1 MRRLVENQTVWIG
14 AADRDSPGRACRVV
28 AVDRDCAALYPLSGA
43 VHDRGASSAQ
53 HFMTFDHNGR
63 PVALRGRLDVLGD
76 HDLRFRP
83 TDGVALERR
92 TAPRLDVEVPIQV
105 AAAAPPWTAL
115 DGVTVN
121 LSADGAMVRPAGGFS
136 GGDRVAVVVE
146 PVEGLRIA
154 ADGVVVRIVGDCVA
168 ILFAALDPEL
178 RTRVVEHVIAR
189 KAERVAADLR
199 RPPARA

>member
-28 AVDRDCAALYPLSGA
+28 AVDRDCAVLYPVGGA
-43 VHDRGASSAQ
+43 VHDRGAADAQ
-53 HFMTFDHNGR
+53 HHLTFEFNGR
-63 PVALRGRLDVLGD
+63 PVALRGRLEVVADR
-76 HDLRFRP
+76 DLRFRP

-121 LSADGAMVRPAGGFS
+121 LSADGVLVLPAGDFT

-146 PVEGLRIA
+146 PAEGLRIA
-154 ADGVVVRIVGDCVA
+154 ADGVVVRILGDCVA
-168 ILFAALDPEL
+168 ILFAPLDEEL
-178 RTRVVEHVIAR
+178 RGRVVEHVIAR